1 MNLEP
6 IKNSEVS
13 QKEKDKYHLLMDIY
27 GIQKVGTDEPSFR
40 AAMEIHREE
49 TCSHKVERS
58 ELDEM
63 RLQHSNIYVLPYIKL
78 DRQWKFSV

>member
-6 IKNSEVS
+6 IKKSEVS
-13 QKEKDKYHLLMDIY
+13 QKEKDKYHILMDIY
-27 GIQKVGTDEPSFR
+27 GVQKVGIEPSFR
-40 AAMEIHREE
+40 AAMEVHREE
-49 TCSHKVERS
+49 TCGHKVEGS
-58 ELDEM
+58 GLDEM

>member
-6 IKNSEVS
+6 IKKSEVS
-13 QKEKDKYHLLMDIY
+13 QKKKDKYHLLMDIY

-49 TCSHKVERS
+49 TCSHKVEGS

-78 DRQWKFSV
+78 ARQWKFSV